1 MKTFVASMQ
10 CVAEEGHVAILCGVK
25 TVEIFSVWGKRMS
38 RTWEMLCAVNA
49 EVCDVCSR
57 NQSICEA
64 DRHGGSR
71 MACSDQLFVSYLQR
85 FGTWHN
91 IPWRSHDGYR

>member
-38 RTWEMLCAVNA
+38 RT
-49 EVCDVCSR
+49 
-57 NQSICEA
+57 
-64 DRHGGSR
+64 
-71 MACSDQLFVSYLQR
+71 
-85 FGTWHN
+85 
-91 IPWRSHDGYR
+91 